1 MILEDHLLLWNN
13 ASLKVVDVKRIEI
26 SIGEQLHTSQLSAST
41 LFYIIHGHAR
51 LLLDGEKQH
60 LENRYVC
67 HAGKGTILTITD
79 ITDHLIYYQIQYKA
93 TLQLPC
99 SQNLLQLMNFTEP
112 FKIQYGF
119 AAPHAAPLLM
129 ILTRMEQEWGQP
141 GAMAKLQVKSLLY
154 QFVCEL
160 MGQLQN
166 QCMKQESPDMVLQAT
181 IYMDENY
188 AEPITVGT
196 LAALLNCNSRAMQR
210 LFKKRLAIGPI
221 DYLLQVRMDKAR
233 ELLCHTNTGLK
244 DISLA
249 VGYVDS
255 YYFSRLFKR
264 HTGVPPSTYRE
275 WMLHSKGDNP
285 EAVIVSALQAGADPL
300 DAAIRRSRRL
310 VIHLKG
316 ELQLERQPDKIAVL
330 DPQFLDQ
337 MLALG
342 GQPTGSVIVSGD
354 LNNFPEYLTSKL
366 SAVKN
371 LGTKDQPDLEALR
384 TMVPDLIIC
393 TEFQENIYGSLTQIA
408 PTIMLEQ
415 NRDWRETLQIFG
427 RIMGKE
433 LEAKQVLQQYKNKIG
448 RLKSALAAK
457 LEGQSVTVIR
467 LRDNNI
473 RLHTIAHRTAA
484 ILYNDL
490 GLHPPKQAVDRKR
503 TSSMISLEGLPGLD
517 ADHYFVLNDNN
528 CQIWS
533 DDIQNT
539 TTWKSLRAVQQHHV
553 YHAKASMWIAY
564 YGPIAMNR
572 VVDQV
577 AKVFLDAK

>member
-1 MILEDHLLLWNN
+1 MILEDHLLLWNH
-13 ASLKVVDVKRIEI
+13 ASLKVIDVKRIEL
-26 SIGEQLHTSQLSAST
+26 SFGEQLHTSQLSAST
-41 LFYIIHGHAR
+41 LFYTIQGRAR
-51 LLLDGEKQH
+51 MLLDGEEQH
-60 LENRYVC
+60 LEDGYVF
-67 HAGKGTILTITD
+67 HAGKGTVLTITD

-93 TLQLPC
+93 TLPLPC
-99 SQNLLQLMNFTEP
+99 SQDLLQLLNSTEP
-112 FKIQYGF
+112 FEIQYGF
-119 AAPHAAPLLM
+119 AAPHAARLLI
-129 ILTRMEQEWGQP
+129 ILTRMEQECGQP
-141 GAMAKLQVKSLLY
+141 GAMAKLQVKSLFY
-154 QFVCEL
+154 QLVCEL
-160 MGQLQN
+160 MGQLQH
-166 QCMKQESPDMVLQAT
+166 QGLKQASPDLVLQGT
-181 IYMDENY
+181 RYMDENY
-188 AEPITVGT
+188 AEPITVDT
-196 LAALLNCNSRAMQR
+196 LAALLNCNSRTMQR
-210 LFKKRLAIGPI
+210 MFKKRLALGPI

-233 ELLCHTNTGLK
+233 ELLCRTNTGLK

-264 HTGVPPSTYRE
+264 HTGVSPSTYRE
-275 WMLHSKGDNP
+275 WVLHSKDEKSEVVPVNP
-285 EAVIVSALQAGADPL
+285 FQAGADPL
-300 DAAIRRSRRL
+300 DAAIRRSRRM

-316 ELQLERQPDKIAVL
+316 ELQLKRQPDKIAVL
-330 DPQFLDQ
+330 DPQFMDH

-342 GQPTGSVIVSGD
+342 GQPAGSVIVSGD
-354 LNNFPEYLTSKL
+354 LHSFPEYLTSKL

-371 LGTKDQPDLEALR
+371 LGTKDEPDLEALR

-393 TEFQENIYGSLTQIA
+393 TEFQENIYGSLAQIA
-408 PTIMLEQ
+408 PTIMLER
-415 NRDWRETLQIFG
+415 NRDWRETLRIIG

-433 LEAKQVLQQYKNKIG
+433 LEAEQVLQHYKHKIG

-457 LEGQSVTVIR
+457 LDGQSVTVIR
-467 LRDNNI
+467 PRDNNI

-528 CQIWS
+528 CRVWL
-533 DDIQNT
+533 DEIQNT

-553 YHAKASMWIAY
+553 YHAKVSMWIAY